1 MAEGGS
7 LLLDEIG
14 EMPPYLQTK
23 LLRVLQEREYRP
35 IGSDRIVRV
44 DFRLVCATNIDLDTA
59 LRDGKLREDLY
70 FRINTITLRVP
81 PLRERTE
88 DIPLLCE
95 HFLEKYRQRHQRNVK
110 SIAPAAYHVLIR
122 HRWPGNVRELENVIE
137 RGVLVAKGTEITVT
151 DLPES
156 LRTESTTAAEFVIP
170 PHRTLAEIEKMAIV
184 QTLQRTNWNKQE
196 AAQILGLYRP
206 TLYSKMKK
214 HEIQDG
220 GKSAVRRS
228 RTTLTPG
235 LASCLQT
242 RTGRMLERAGRL
254 VVTLLA
260 AAGDVRFSASEAL
273 RELFAPPFEFRE
285 TIRQLFELGLR
296 SAPLIAVSGMA
307 VGVVLSMHTRAS
319 LERFG
324 AESMIPAGLAIALVR
339 ETGPLTCGL
348 LLSGRIGAGIGAELG
363 AMRVTEQIDA
373 LEASAVDAFRYLVVT
388 RVAACIIA
396 LPILTTIMNFAGM
409 IGGFLAETSRHRHAA
424 AALLQPRV
432 LDRRP
437 DRLRAGDGQDDG
449 LRVHHR
455 DHLVV
460 SRLHHRVGHRRRRP
474 RLDAGGRVL
483 VDLHHRRQRGAGP
496 ADLLHL
502 PEGGGRMTRRR
513 CRARGDAAGG
523 GRRDE
528 PAVRLDHVT
537 KAFGTR
543 TVLDDV
549 SFDGAAGT
557 AAS

>member
-44 DFRLVCATNIDLDTA
+44 DFRLICATNIDLDAA

-95 HFLEKYRQRHQRNVK
+95 HFLEKYRQRHQANVK
-110 SIAPAAYHVLIR
+110 SIAPAAYHLLIR
-122 HRWPGNVRELENVIE
+122 NRWPGNVRELENAIE
-137 RGVLVAKGTEITVT
+137 RGVLVAKGSEITVN

-156 LRTESTTAAEFVIP
+156 IREESATTTEFVIP
-170 PHRTLAEIEKMAIV
+170 PHRTLAEIEKMAIL

-214 HEIQDG
+214 HEIQDA
-220 GKSAVRRS
+220 GKGARAPAPSPRPNPVES
-228 RTTLTPG
+228 RP
-235 LASCLQT
+235 
-242 RTGRMLERAGRL
+242 GRL
-254 VVTLLA
+254 SRLQSSGMMLAERPADAAIGHCWPAQSARLLLFA
-260 AAGDVRFSASEAL
+260 LQARSASS
-273 RELFAPPFEFRE
+273 FVPPYEIRE
-285 TIRQLFELGLR
+285 TLRQVYELGFR
-296 SAPLIAVSGMA
+296 SAPLIAVSGVA

-339 ETGPLTCGL
+339 ETGPLTAGL

-373 LEASAVDAFRYLVVT
+373 LEASAVDAFQYLVVT
-388 RVAACIIA
+388 RIIACIIA
-396 LPILTTIMNFAGM
+396 LPLLTT
-409 IGGFLAETSRHRHAA
+409 
-424 AALLQPRV
+424 
-432 LDRRP
+432 
-437 DRLRAGDGQDDG
+437 
-449 LRVHHR
+449 
-455 DHLVV
+455 
-460 SRLHHRVGHRRRRP
+460 
-474 RLDAGGRVL
+474 
-483 VDLHHRRQRGAGP
+483 
-496 ADLLHL
+496 
-502 PEGGGRMTRRR
+502 
-513 CRARGDAAGG
+513 
-523 GRRDE
+523 
-528 PAVRLDHVT
+528 
-537 KAFGTR
+537 
-543 TVLDDV
+543 
-549 SFDGAAGT
+549 
-557 AAS
+557 